1 MKCWS
6 SIISSHWC
14 GKLCKLKNE
23 MHFCRSSRGYC
34 GRRKHFYKRSCFQ
47 KWRFDSVGVS
57 SATSRQGQFL
67 TSLENQFDHSQSRH
81 TARRCQV
88 GHCCWCLKA
97 VLPATCRD
105 FYLSSIECNPVT
117 ERESVKTERKGRDA
131 VSWLLMAR
139 ANSRDSGIYSCSV
152 DNRSEAIVSV
162 HVIQGAVFNNLLN
175 N

>member
-6 SIISSHWC
+6 SIISSHWY

-57 SATSRQGQFL
+57 SATGRQKQFL
-67 TSLENQFDHSQSRH
+67 TSLENRFDHSQSRH

-88 GHCCWCLKA
+88 GHCCWCLKRLFCLQR
-97 VLPATCRD
+97 VGT
-105 FYLSSIECNPVT
+105 FIYLQLNVT
-117 ERESVKTERKGRDA
+117 PSLNVKVSRRSGKVETQSAGFWWLGPIHAIRESTA
-131 VSWLLMAR
+131 V
-139 ANSRDSGIYSCSV
+139 
-152 DNRSEAIVSV
+152 
-162 HVIQGAVFNNLLN
+162 Q
-175 N
+175 